1 MMHKEIKEGKKTIAI
16 IISLL
21 TITIALYIHQFSKM
35 TFGKN
40 ITEEL
45 GLEVILVVLT
55 LMVLIKEIKKCK
67 MAYKYCVISD
77 KLIINKISSKEEEN
91 VESLKIKDIIYI
103 GDKANV
109 PKEYSK
115 CKCSRHYITKF
126 DKNKKFLCIYRKH
139 GKIYKFIF
147 EPSDALVARI
157 KHSIYNR

>member
-1 MMHKEIKEGKKTIAI
+1 MMHKEIKEGKKTVAI

-147 EPSDALVARI
+147 EPSDALVARM

>member
-1 MMHKEIKEGKKTIAI
+1 MMHKEIKEGKKTVAI

-21 TITIALYIHQFSKM
+21 TITVALYIHQFSKM

-45 GLEVILVVLT
+45 GVEVILVVLT

-115 CKCSRHYITKF
+115 YKCSRHYIRKF
-126 DKNKKFLCIYRKH
+126 DKNKKFLCIYKKH

-147 EPSDALVARI
+147 EPSDTLVARI
-157 KHSIYNR
+157 KHSI

>member
-1 MMHKEIKEGKKTIAI
+1 MHKEIKRGKKTVAI

-21 TITIALYIHQFSKM
+21 TITVALYIHQFSKM

-40 ITEEL
+40 ITEEM

-55 LMVLIKEIKKCK
+55 LIVLIKETKKCK

-77 KLIINKISSKEEEN
+77 KLIINKINSKVEEN

-103 GDKANV
+103 GEKSNV

-115 CKCSRHYITKF
+115 CKCSRHYIRKF
-126 DKNKKFLCIYRKH
+126 DKNKKFLCIYRKQ

-157 KHSIYNR
+157 KHSI

>member
-1 MMHKEIKEGKKTIAI
+1 MMHKEIKRGKKTVAI

-21 TITIALYIHQFSKM
+21 TITVALYIHQFSKM

-40 ITEEL
+40 ITEEIAV
-45 GLEVILVVLT
+45 GVILAILT
-55 LMVLIKEIKKCK
+55 LIVLIIETKKCK

-77 KLIINKISSKEEEN
+77 KLIINKISSKVEEN

-103 GDKANV
+103 GEKSNV

-115 CKCSRHYITKF
+115 CKCSRHYIRKF
-126 DKNKKFLCIYRKH
+126 DKNKKFLCIYKKQ

-147 EPSDALVARI
+147 EPSDTLVARI
-157 KHSIYNR
+157 KHSI

>member
-1 MMHKEIKEGKKTIAI
+1 MMHNEIKRGKKTVAI

-21 TITIALYIHQFSKM
+21 TITVALYIHQFSKM

-40 ITEEL
+40 ITEEM

-55 LMVLIKEIKKCK
+55 LIVLIKETKKCK

-77 KLIINKISSKEEEN
+77 KLIINKINSKVEEN

-103 GDKANV
+103 GEKSNV

-115 CKCSRHYITKF
+115 CKCSRHYIRKF
-126 DKNKKFLCIYRKH
+126 DKNKKFLCIYRKQ

-157 KHSIYNR
+157 KHSI

>member
-1 MMHKEIKEGKKTIAI
+1 MMHKEIKEGKKTVAI

-21 TITIALYIHQFSKM
+21 TITISLYIYQFSKM
-35 TFGKN
+35 AFGKN
-40 ITEEL
+40 ITKEL
-45 GLEVILVVLT
+45 GIEIILIILT
-55 LMVLIKEIKKCK
+55 LIVLIKETKKCN

-77 KLIINKISSKEEEN
+77 KLIINKINSKVEEN
-91 VESLKIKDIIYI
+91 VESLKIRDIIYI

-115 CKCSRHYITKF
+115 CKCSRHYIRKF

-147 EPSDALVARI
+147 EPSDTLVARI
-157 KHSIYNR
+157 KHSI